1 MPRAHKKKAV
11 VEDSKDLAEEE
22 FVITKEAPSKIG
34 KGVKTSKKS
43 KPIDDSDEE
52 EEGLEKEKE
61 KEVKITAGIATLAV
75 ADVEAEVTP
84 APAPSRFYTAAA
96 QPVVQA

>member
-11 VEDSKDLAEEE
+11 VEDSKDLAEDK
-22 FVITKEAPSKIG
+22 FVITKEAPSKLG
-34 KGVKTSKKS
+34 KGVTTSRQS

-52 EEGLEKEKE
+52 EEVQEKEKE
-61 KEVKITAGIATLAV
+61 EKITAGIATLAL

-84 APAPSRFYTAAA
+84 APAPSRFNTAAA